1 MQRAG
6 LGSVCMQLCAENRVG
21 QWVCDSKSMQTAK
34 LRSVNGSKFI
44 QRADFHSGSVCA
56 GSRRVENYAVRYVNR
71 KELCSRHFISV
82 TCRELSC
89 AVTL

>member
-34 LRSVNGSKFI
+34 LCSVNESKFI
-44 QRADFHSGSVCA
+44 QRADLHSGSDCA
-56 GSRRVENYAVRYVNR
+56 GSRRVENYAVR
-71 KELCSRHFISV
+71 SV
-82 TCRELSC
+82 KKKR
-89 AVTL
+89 VVQ